1 MKLVPAI
8 VMMLALSL
16 PAAGATVRVHVQ
28 RGAFEGPIEL
38 MLSPIREDRPFQA
51 VAAQTLARNA
61 SNAVFASVPAG
72 SYVVLAAGP
81 QPLQRTAAKVVVAA
95 SDTRDATFT
104 ILNRRIDGRLTLGGK
119 PLAGVRVRLQKDLLD
134 WSTEAVT
141 DADGAIRGALW
152 DGGTFDLAIDGGTLP
167 SLVRSRI
174 TITGHG
180 DTAAFALDLPPRR
193 IRGVVVDDHGQPV
206 DRAVVVLRAKSG
218 DLPTN
223 VRTITGP
230 DGVFEYAGIHPGP
243 YTLDAISQRHLL
255 RDSIAFDAREGDSV
269 VRQEIVLNN
278 GRPQS
283 IDVVDSHGSPLPD
296 ALVACTTDANLR
308 AAVRTDSHGHAVL
321 MTPPGDPCMAW
332 VAPANGSL
340 AALRLDRSAAPVKIV
355 VPPPSASLEV
365 SLRTTTGDGVPHI
378 SLLLRYNGM
387 VVPPSFQKLLKREL
401 FDPATNEDGRA
412 TLWRIPT
419 GFWEAWPYN
428 SEQEA
433 EGLMAS
439 VSPVIAPINVNVVSG
454 ENRVVVR
461 LNKHR

>member
-1 MKLVPAI
+1 MMLVLSVPA
-8 VMMLALSL
+8 
-16 PAAGATVRVHVQ
+16 AAATVRVHVQ
-28 RGAFEGPIEL
+28 RGVFNEPIEL
-38 MLSPIREDRPFQA
+38 MLSPVREDRPFQP
-51 VAAQTLARNA
+51 VAAQTLAKNA
-61 SNAVFASVPAG
+61 SDAVFASVPAG
-72 SYVVLAAGP
+72 SYIVLAAGP

-104 ILNRRIDGRLTLGGK
+104 IPNRRIDGRLTLGGK
-119 PLAGVRVRLQKDLLD
+119 PLAGVRVRLQKDVLD

-174 TITGHG
+174 TIAGHG
-180 DTAAFALDLPPRR
+180 DPAAFALDLPARR
-193 IRGVVVDDHGQPV
+193 IRGAVVDEHGEPV

-230 DGVFEYAGIHPGP
+230 DGAFEYAGIHPGP
-243 YTLDAISQRHLL
+243 YTIDVISQRHLL
-255 RDSIAFDAREGDSV
+255 RDSVAFEAREGDAV
-269 VRQEIVLNN
+269 VRQDVVLNN

-283 IDVVDSHGSPLPD
+283 IDVVDNHGSPLAD
-296 ALVACTTDANLR
+296 ALVACTTDASLR
-308 AAVRTDSHGHAVL
+308 AAVRTDARGHAVL
-321 MTPPGDPCMAW
+321 MTPPGDPGMAW

-340 AALRLDRSAAPVKIV
+340 AMVRLDRSQAPVKIV

-365 SLRTTTGDGVPHI
+365 SLRTTTGEAIPHI
-378 SLLLRYNGM
+378 SLLLRYNG
-387 VVPPSFQKLLKREL
+387 VVIPPSFQKLMRREL
-401 FDPATNEDGRA
+401 FDPATNEEGRA
-412 TLWRIPT
+412 TLSRIPT

-433 EGLMAS
+433 EALMTT
-439 VSPVIAPINVNVVSG
+439 VSPVIAPINLNVVSG
-454 ENRVVVR
+454 ENRVAVR